1 MKFIIL
7 FIIIIFN
14 INGINSATLIFYD
27 SNNNNTVDNNNGEL
41 IRLSNIY
48 FTNYNNSYN
57 KDEDVIFEGEMEIK
71 KFNDSYLN
79 TTSGSSNND
88 NGLDCQIKSNKSN
101 VVLLIIDKKFNNNCE
116 NIIINLNSSSS
127 NNNNNTNKNEG
138 NNLKV
143 ILFNTDENTGNNRA
157 KYIIRNNNDSR
168 DDDGDN
174 NNDIRIGLIN
184 NIDFNNVDNLG
195 DKIKFI
201 RLISE
206 SLYPT
211 PEQIAED
218 EKVNWKAYT
227 TRTAIVRPAKSL
239 FHYKMNVDR
248 ISMEI
253 SKSLNNMNMNRDVVN
268 MANNNNDD
276 NSDNDVG
283 DGGVMAEEEGDDFV
297 VFEFG
302 FLAIRKLFNAELCLI
317 K

>member
-27 SNNNNTVDNNNGEL
+27 SNNNNNTVDNNNGEL

-57 KDEDVIFEGEMEIK
+57 KDEDVIFEGEVEIK

-88 NGLDCQIKSNKSN
+88 NGLDCQIKSNKSD
-101 VVLLIIDKKFNNNCE
+101 VVLLIIDKKFNN
-116 NIIINLNSSSS
+116 
-127 NNNNNTNKNEG
+127 
-138 NNLKV
+138 
-143 ILFNTDENTGNNRA
+143 ENTGNNRA

-206 SLYPT
+206 LL
-211 PEQIAED
+211 
-218 EKVNWKAYT
+218 KAS
-227 TRTAIVRPAKSL
+227 P
-239 FHYKMNVDR
+239 
-248 ISMEI
+248 
-253 SKSLNNMNMNRDVVN
+253 
-268 MANNNNDD
+268 
-276 NSDNDVG
+276 
-283 DGGVMAEEEGDDFV
+283 
-297 VFEFG
+297 
-302 FLAIRKLFNAELCLI
+302 
-317 K
+317 